1 MVIVYLV
8 SLLLPLAALWI
19 GYPAGIDWLLKQWN
33 SEEYSH
39 AIMIPLVGAY
49 MVLLGRP
56 TEGQPV
62 RGSRMG
68 AVLLLVSGVAT
79 LLLAHYGHMFS
90 VYGFS
95 LLLMTCGVFVLSA
108 GWEEAKRH
116 WAALVL
122 LLFAVPMPTALFNKM
137 SSFLQLI
144 SSRLGAAMIE
154 LAGITVHLEGN
165 VIDIGTMQMQVVE
178 ACSGL
183 RYLLPLVALAYIVGV
198 FSKAGLVRIGLLLV
212 AAAPITVLMNSAR
225 IALTA
230 VFSEYL
236 GVNTAEGF
244 LHDFEGWVIFFPALG
259 LILGVNMMLS
269 KLADRKT
276 SAFDWALLP
285 EGGIVSSLAA
295 QAGALVRGGL
305 PALATT
311 VVLMGAVASLPF
323 VLPERTVVTPPRE
336 PFSMF
341 PLELKEWKGQHQR
354 MDVVYRNAL
363 PWSDYL
369 LANFMKPGGP
379 VINVFVP
386 YFPSFYDGSYTHNPS
401 VCLPGNGWTIEE
413 EGIKELHLKQGG
425 DHQPARIN
433 RLVATIEGKRHLVY
447 YWFQHK
453 GEIIADQNA
462 VKPILLWNSLTAGR
476 IDGALVR
483 LVMALDDA
491 PSLAAADTAMDDMAM
506 TLLDVLPRFVPS

>member
-1 MVIVYLV
+1 MVVVYLI
-8 SLLLPLAALWI
+8 SLMLPLAALWI
-19 GYPAGIDWLLKQWN
+19 GYPVGMDWLLKQWN

-49 MVLLGRP
+49 MVLLNQGA
-56 TEGQPV
+56 TDQPV
-62 RGSRMG
+62 KSSRGGG
-68 AVLLLVSGVAT
+68 AIVLAAGAAL

-95 LLLMTCGVFVLSA
+95 LLVMAYGVFLLSA
-108 GWEEAKRH
+108 GWGGVKRN
-116 WAALVL
+116 WAALTL

-137 SSFLQLI
+137 SSSLQLI

-198 FSKAGLVRIGLLLV
+198 FSKASLVRLGLLLV
-212 AAAPITVLMNSAR
+212 AAAPITVLMNSVR

-259 LILGVNMMLS
+259 LILGVNMIVS

-285 EGGIVSSLAA
+285 EGGIGSSLAA
-295 QAGALVRGGL
+295 QAGAFVRGGL

-311 VVLMGAVASLPF
+311 VVLMTGVASLPF
-323 VLPERTVVTPPRE
+323 VLPQRTVEAPPRE
-336 PFSMF
+336 PFGMF

-354 MDVVYRNAL
+354 MDVIYRNAL

-369 LANFMKPGGP
+369 LANFTKPGGP

-413 EGIKELHLKQGG
+413 EGIKELPLKQGG
-425 DHQPARIN
+425 DHQSARIN

-491 PSLAAADTAMDDMAM
+491 PTLTAADAAMEDMAM

>member
-1 MVIVYLV
+1 MVIVYLL
-8 SLLLPLAALWI
+8 SLMLPLAAVWI

-49 MVLLGRP
+49 MVLLKQEAASLP
-56 TEGQPV
+56 LK
-62 RGSRMG
+62 GSRLGG
-68 AVLLLVSGVAT
+68 AVTLGVGVSLLM
-79 LLLAHYGHMFS
+79 LAHYGHMFS
-90 VYGFS
+90 VYGFG
-95 LLLMTCGVFVLSA
+95 LLLMTCGVFVFWA
-108 GWEEAKRH
+108 GWEQAKRH
-116 WAALVL
+116 WTALTL
-122 LLFAVPMPTALFNKM
+122 LLFAVPMPTVLFNKM
-137 SSFLQLI
+137 SSSLQLI
-144 SSRLGAAMIE
+144 SSRLGAALIE

-198 FSKAGLVRIGLLLV
+198 FSKAGLVRIGLLLL
-212 AAAPITVLMNSAR
+212 AAAPITVLMNSIR

-259 LILGVNMMLS
+259 LILGVNWVLS
-269 KLADRKT
+269 KLTAHKT
-276 SAFDWALLP
+276 SAFDFALLP
-285 EGGIVSSLAA
+285 EGGLGPSLAV
-295 QAGALVRGGL
+295 QARAFAGGGA

-311 VVLMGAVASLPF
+311 VVLMAGVASLPF
-323 VLPERTVVTPPRE
+323 VLPQRTVVTPLRE

-341 PLELKEWKGQHQR
+341 PLELKDWKGQHER
-354 MDVVYRNAL
+354 LDVIYRNAL

-369 LANFMKPGGP
+369 LANFAKPGGP

-386 YFPSFYDGSYTHNPS
+386 YFPSLYEDSYSHNPA
-401 VCLPGNGWTIEE
+401 VCLPGNGWSIEE
-413 EGIKELHLKQGG
+413 QGVKELPNRQGPN
-425 DHQPARIN
+425 HQPLRIN

-462 VKPILLWNSLTAGR
+462 VKPILLWNSLTEGR

-483 LVMALDDA
+483 LVMSLDSVPNVSAADA
-491 PSLAAADTAMDDMAM
+491 AMEDMAAA
-506 TLLDVLPRFVPS
+506 LLDVLPRYVPS

>member
-1 MVIVYLV
+1 MVIVYLL
-8 SLLLPLAALWI
+8 SLMLPLAAVWI

-68 AVLLLVSGVAT
+68 AALLLVSGVAT

-108 GWEEAKRH
+108 GWEQAKRH

-122 LLFAVPMPTALFNKM
+122 LLFAIPMPTALFNKM
-137 SSFLQLI
+137 SSSLQLI

-212 AAAPITVLMNSAR
+212 AAAPITVLMNSIR

-259 LILGVNMMLS
+259 LILAVNVVLS
-269 KLADRKT
+269 KLADRNT
-276 SAFDWALLP
+276 PAFDWALLP
-285 EGGIVSSLAA
+285 EGGLGSSLAA
-295 QAGALVRGGL
+295 QARTFTRGGL

-311 VVLMGAVASLPF
+311 VVLMAGVASLPF
-323 VLPERTVVTPPRE
+323 VLPQRTVVTPPRE
-336 PFSMF
+336 QFSMF
-341 PLELKEWKGQHQR
+341 PLELKGWKGQHER
-354 MDVVYRNAL
+354 MDVIYRNAL

-386 YFPSFYDGSYTHNPS
+386 YFPSLYEDSYSHNPA
-401 VCLPGNGWTIEE
+401 VCLPGNGWSIEE
-413 EGIKELHLKQGG
+413 QGVKELSNRQGP
-425 DHQPARIN
+425 DHQPLRIN
-433 RLVATIEGKRHLVY
+433 RLVATIEGKRHVVY
-447 YWFQHK
+447 YWFQHR
-453 GEIIADQNA
+453 GMVIADQNA
-462 VKPILLWNSLTAGR
+462 VKPILLWNSLTQGR

-483 LVMALDDA
+483 LVMPLDAVSDV
-491 PSLAAADTAMDDMAM
+491 SAADAAMEDMA
-506 TLLDVLPRFVPS
+506 TAILDTLPRFVPS

>member
-1 MVIVYLV
+1 R
-8 SLLLPLAALWI
+8 
-19 GYPAGIDWLLKQWN
+19 DWLLEQWG

-39 AIMIPLVGAY
+39 AVMIPLVGAY
-49 MVLLGRP
+49 MVLLNQSTAEERA
-56 TEGQPV
+56 T
-62 RGSRMG
+62 GSRTAG
-68 AVLLLVSGVAT
+68 AITLAAGVAL

-95 LLLMTCGVFVLSA
+95 LLLMTCGVFLLFV
-108 GWEEAKRH
+108 GWGRAKQH
-116 WAALVL
+116 WRALAL

-137 SSFLQLI
+137 SGSLQLI

-198 FSKAGLVRIGLLLV
+198 FSRASLARIGLLLV
-212 AAAPITVLMNSAR
+212 AAAPITILMNSVR

-236 GVNTAEGF
+236 SVNLAEGF

-259 LILGVNMMLS
+259 LLLLVNWFVS
-269 KLADRKT
+269 KITGQRA
-276 SAFDWALLP
+276 SAFDWALVP
-285 EGGIVSSLAA
+285 EGGFVSSLATQPKTIVA
-295 QAGALVRGGL
+295 AGL
-305 PALATT
+305 PTLAATF
-311 VVLMGAVASLPF
+311 VVMIGVASLPH
-323 VLPERTVVTPPRE
+323 VLPQRAVVTPPRE

-341 PLELKEWKGQHQR
+341 PLELKDWKGQHER
-354 MDVVYRNAL
+354 MDVIYRNAL

-369 LANFMKPGGP
+369 LANFVKPGGP

-401 VCLPGNGWTIEE
+401 VCLPGNGWVIEQ
-413 EGIKELHLKQGG
+413 EGIKELPYNQGSE
-425 DHQPARIN
+425 HRLLRIN
-433 RLVATIEGKRHLVY
+433 RLIATIEGKRHLVY

-453 GEIIADQNA
+453 GQIIADQNA
-462 VKPILLWNSLTAGR
+462 VKPILLWNSLTEGR

-483 LVMALDDA
+483 LVMALDSVPDI
-491 PSLAAADTAMDDMAM
+491 SAADAAMEGMAT

>member
-1 MVIVYLV
+1 MVIVYLISV
-8 SLLLPLAALWI
+8 LIPLAAIWI
-19 GYPAGIDWLLKQWN
+19 GYPAGMDWLLKQWN

-49 MVLLGRP
+49 LVLLNQAAA
-56 TEGQPV
+56 QPV
-62 RGSRMG
+62 KNSRVGGAIVLAMG
-68 AVLLLVSGVAT
+68 VVA

-95 LLLMTCGVFVLSA
+95 LLLMTCGVFVLSV
-108 GWEEAKRH
+108 GWEQAKRH

-137 SSFLQLI
+137 SSSLQLI

-212 AAAPITVLMNSAR
+212 AAAPITVLMNSIR

-259 LILGVNMMLS
+259 LILAVNLVLS
-269 KLADRKT
+269 KLTDRKT

-285 EGGIVSSLAA
+285 EGGIGSSLAA
-295 QAGALVRGGL
+295 QARALVHGGL

-311 VVLMGAVASLPF
+311 VVLMAGVASLPF
-323 VLPERTVVTPPRE
+323 ALPQRQVVTPPRE

-341 PLELKEWKGQHQR
+341 PLELKEWKGQHER
-354 MDVVYRNAL
+354 MDVIYRNAL

-369 LANFMKPGGP
+369 LANFAKPNGP

-413 EGIKELHLKQGG
+413 ESIKELPNRHGG
-425 DHQPARIN
+425 DHQPLRIN

-462 VKPILLWNSLTAGR
+462 VKPILLWNSLMAGR

-483 LVMALDDA
+483 LVMPLDAVPDV
-491 PSLAAADTAMDDMAM
+491 SAADAAMEDMAT